1 MMVYYRTVDKFVDTV
16 VLTNIKIISMEQHI
30 SIMLIPPVDS
40 LFKMANNTVLR
51 GG

>member
-1 MMVYYRTVDKFVDTV
+1 MATIGDGLVRLKDHKQYSV
-16 VLTNIKIISMEQHI
+16 IC
-30 SIMLIPPVDS
+30 PVDS